1 MWPKATLRMFTQAK
15 SSFRIL
21 LDAIITHLL
30 INHYFEKWYVLLKA
44 LYQSKMNLNLT
55 ELNNTK
61 ITAQVQNT

>member
-30 INHYFEKWYVLLKA
+30 INHCFGMVCIIKSTIPIKNEFKF
-44 LYQSKMNLNLT
+44 N
-55 ELNNTK
+55 
-61 ITAQVQNT
+61 